1 MASHE
6 FRTPLTIIASST
18 EMMEKYYQRLS
29 EEKKQQH
36 FKRIQS
42 SIKHMIELLNDVL
55 TMSKAEAEK
64 MAFNPQ
70 SLDILSFC
78 RDLIAE
84 LQLSS
89 SKHTIIFTIPETQ
102 EINSQ
107 DSLIVE
113 FDPKLLRQILTN
125 LLTNAIKY
133 SSPESNIDL
142 NLKVEGLELIF
153 EVKDHGI
160 GIPVDDLNKL
170 FTTFHRATNTGNIQ
184 GTGLGLAI
192 VKKCVDL
199 HQGEIEVHSILNEG
213 STFTLRL
220 PKVFNHQ

>member
-1 MASHE
+1 
-6 FRTPLTIIASST
+6 
-18 EMMEKYYQRLS
+18 ME
-29 EEKKQQH
+29 KQQH

-42 SIKHMIELLNDVL
+42 SIKHMIELLDDVL

-64 MAFNPQ
+64 IAFNPQ
-70 SLDILSFC
+70 FLDIFAFC
-78 RDLIAE
+78 QDLIAE

-89 SKHTIIFTIPETQ
+89 SEHTIIFTILETQ
-102 EINSQ
+102 EINTQ
-107 DSLIVE
+107 DSLFLE
-113 FDPKLLRQILTN
+113 FDPKLMRQILTN

-133 SSPESNIDL
+133 SPSGSNIDFS
-142 NLKVEGLELIF
+142 LKVEERELIF
-153 EVKDHGI
+153 EIKDKGI

-199 HQGEIEVHSILNEG
+199 HQGKIEVHSILNEG

>member
-1 MASHE
+1 M
-6 FRTPLTIIASST
+6 T
-18 EMMEKYYQRLS
+18 
-29 EEKKQQH
+29 
-36 FKRIQS
+36 
-42 SIKHMIELLNDVL
+42 ELLDDVL

-64 MAFNPQ
+64 IAFNPQ
-70 SLDILSFC
+70 SLDLLNFC
-78 RDLIAE
+78 QDLIAE

-89 SKHTIIFTIPETQ
+89 SEHPIIFTLPENL
-102 EINSQ
+102 NSHQ
-107 DSLIVE
+107 PLIVE

-133 SSPESNIDL
+133 SPPGSNINL
-142 NLKVEGLELIF
+142 NLKIEELKLIF
-153 EVKDHGI
+153 EIKDKGI

-220 PKVFNHQ
+220 PKFFKH

>member
-1 MASHE
+1 M
-6 FRTPLTIIASST
+6 LIIDI
-18 EMMEKYYQRLS
+18 
-29 EEKKQQH
+29 
-36 FKRIQS
+36 F
-42 SIKHMIELLNDVL
+42 
-55 TMSKAEAEK
+55 
-64 MAFNPQ
+64 AFCQ
-70 SLDILSFC
+70 
-78 RDLIAE
+78 DLIAE

-89 SKHTIIFTIPETQ
+89 SEHTIIFTILETQ
-102 EINSQ
+102 EINTQ
-107 DSLIVE
+107 DSLFLE
-113 FDPKLLRQILTN
+113 FDPKLMRQILTN

-133 SSPESNIDL
+133 SPSGSNIDFS
-142 NLKVEGLELIF
+142 LKVEEGELIF
-153 EVKDHGI
+153 EIKDKGI

-199 HQGEIEVHSILNEG
+199 HQGKIEVHSILNEG

>member
-1 MASHE
+1 
-6 FRTPLTIIASST
+6 
-18 EMMEKYYQRLS
+18 
-29 EEKKQQH
+29 
-36 FKRIQS
+36 
-42 SIKHMIELLNDVL
+42 
-55 TMSKAEAEK
+55 
-64 MAFNPQ
+64 
-70 SLDILSFC
+70 
-78 RDLIAE
+78 
-84 LQLSS
+84 
-89 SKHTIIFTIPETQ
+89 
-102 EINSQ
+102 
-107 DSLIVE
+107 LIVE

-133 SSPESNIDL
+133 SPPGSNINL
-142 NLKVEGLELIF
+142 NLKIEELKLIF
-153 EVKDHGI
+153 EIKDKGI

-220 PKVFNHQ
+220 PKFFKH